1 MTYDHVLGFAQSIGE
16 NFAPMMLVRLVD
28 FVSAQRFAACDIFE
42 AEILGDHRS
51 ATVGVEHAGRLVE
64 LADSPFHRVP
74 RSVLTLQRLS
84 DVISP
89 GNSWRWARLG
99 RN

>member
-1 MTYDHVLGFAQSIGE
+1 MTYDHVLGFAKSIGE
-16 NFAPMMLVRLVD
+16 SFAPMMLVRLGD
-28 FVSAQRFAACDIFE
+28 FLSAQRFAACDIFE
-42 AEILGDHRS
+42 AEILGDYRS
-51 ATVGVEHAGRLVE
+51 AAVGVEHAGRLVE

-74 RSVLTLQRLS
+74 RSVPTLLKLS

-89 GNSWRWARLG
+89 GKSMNWARLG